1 MKSKSSSDRVL
12 PLFEE
17 RGIRLLRILTDRG
30 IVFCGTP
37 ERHESELYLAV
48 ENIDLYRVAFR
59 KKLCPSLEELQAD
72 LDLFLEE

>member
-1 MKSKSSSDRVL
+1 M
-12 PLFEE
+12 
-17 RGIRLLRILTDRG
+17 
-30 IVFCGTP
+30 FCGTP